1 MGIKTFS
8 LLSLLFILVSCRS
21 ENTPE
26 NTNEFDLNKYNQ
38 ENYMKNL
45 NLLIQK
51 QEVDIS
57 DFKYVVVYTEKQHGK
72 TASCAKETVLGSITE
87 LLSLANKIVII
98 SNEESFVPKGFES
111 RLFDEKSF
119 KKYDVFHSA
128 PYIYE
133 INNNQLINGEV
144 LNNEKIEELKAIG

>member
-26 NTNEFDLNKYNQ
+26 NTNEFDLNKYSQ

-51 QEVDIS
+51 EEINIS
-57 DFKYVVVYTEKQHGK
+57 DFKYVIVYTEKQHGK

-87 LLSLANKIVII
+87 LTPIASKIVII
-98 SNEESFVPKGFES
+98 SNAASFVPKGFES

-119 KKYDVFHSA
+119 EEYDVFHSV

-133 INNNQLINGEV
+133 INKNQLTNGEV
-144 LNNEKIEELKAIG
+144 FNNEKIEELKAIG

>member
-8 LLSLLFILVSCRS
+8 LLSLLFFLVSCTS
-21 ENTPE
+21 KNIPE
-26 NTNEFDLNKYNQ
+26 ETKELDLNKYSQ

-51 QEVDIS
+51 QEVDIA
-57 DFKYVVVYTEKQHGK
+57 DFTYAIVYTEKQHGK
-72 TASCAKETVLGSITE
+72 TASCAKVTVLGSIIE
-87 LLSLANKIVII
+87 LAPLADKILII

-111 RLFDEKSF
+111 RLIDEQVF
-119 KKYDVFHSA
+119 EEYDVFHSV

-133 INNNQLINGEV
+133 INSLQLTNGEV
-144 LNNEKIEELKAIG
+144 FNNEKIEELKAIG

>member
-1 MGIKTFS
+1 
-8 LLSLLFILVSCRS
+8 
-21 ENTPE
+21 
-26 NTNEFDLNKYNQ
+26 
-38 ENYMKNL
+38 MKNL

-87 LLSLANKIVII
+87 LLPLANKIVII

-119 KKYDVFHSA
+119 KKYDVFHSV

-144 LNNEKIEELKAIG
+144 FNNEKIEELKAIG